1 MAKDLRTFLAELEP
15 DQIKVVRKP
24 VDPEFEVTALVDRM
38 EDDPAYPGFPAVL
51 CENVGGSEI
60 PLLINLHGTYER
72 LARSIG
78 SDVHSMVPEYALREG
93 SGIKPVTVDTTATA
107 PVQEVVLTGDDIDVG
122 LLPLLKH
129 QELDA
134 GKYITSAVTICRDPD
149 SGKINAGIFRH
160 QQQGR
165 DQVGIQVNPAHHTAY
180 VLRKLRE
187 QKKPMEVA
195 LVIGHHP
202 ALLMG
207 AVSKLEGIGGEL
219 DVVGGLLGEPL
230 EMVPCKTV
238 DLEVPARAEIVIEG
252 VIDTDPD
259 ATAVEGPFGEY
270 PRFYTRTG
278 PQPYVKITAI
288 TMRRKPIFVD
298 VFNAHTE
305 HSMLGGLPRMGSIY
319 RRVKEAV
326 PTVTGVHLPLSGMA
340 RSHLYLSMSKR
351 VEGEP
356 KLAAC
361 AALAVD
367 PLLKHV
373 FVVDDDVDV
382 FNEVETLWCLATR
395 FQADRDLTIMP
406 GFLGGQLNP
415 VTYGH
420 NREEKGPMETK
431 LIFDC
436 TKPVPPA
443 VFPPSCRVPP
453 EVVAR
458 VDHRGLLENG
468 DALASYL
475 D

>member
-1 MAKDLRTFLAELEP
+1 MPKDLRTFLNDLPPEQL
-15 DQIKVVRKP
+15 KVVDKP
-24 VDPEFEVTALVDRM
+24 VSPDFEVTAIVDRM
-38 EDDPAYPGFPAVL
+38 EKDPAYPGFPAVL
-51 CENVGGSEI
+51 FRDVGGSDI

-72 LARSIG
+72 LARSVDA
-78 SDVHSMVPEYALREG
+78 DVHSMVEQYARREG
-93 SGIKPVTVDTTATA
+93 SGIPPTLVDNA
-107 PVQEVVLTGDDIDVG
+107 PVQEIVLTGDDIDVRR
-122 LLPLLKH
+122 LPMIIH
-129 QELDA
+129 QEMDA
-134 GKYITSAVTICRDPD
+134 GRYITSAVTLCRDP
-149 SGKINAGIFRH
+149 SSRKINAGIFRH
-160 QQQGR
+160 QYQEP

-180 VLRKLRE
+180 VMRELRE
-187 QKKPMEVA
+187 QGKPMEVA

-230 EMVPCKTV
+230 EMVRCKTV

-252 VIDTDPD
+252 VIDTDPE
-259 ATAVEGPFGEY
+259 ATRVEGPFGEY
-270 PRFYTRTG
+270 PRFYTRVG

-288 TMRRKPIFVD
+288 TMRRRPIYVD

-326 PTVTGVHLPLSGMA
+326 PSVVGVNLPLSGMA
-340 RSHLYLSMSKR
+340 RSHLYISMRKR

-373 FVVDDDVDV
+373 FIVDDDVDI
-382 FNEVETLWCLATR
+382 FDEVATLWCLATR
-395 FQADRDLTIMP
+395 FQGDRDLTIMP
-406 GFLGGQLNP
+406 NFLGGQLNP
-415 VTYGH
+415 VTYGYR
-420 NREEKGPMETK
+420 REEKGPMETK

-436 TKPVPPA
+436 TKPAAPEK
-443 VFPPSCRVPP
+443 FPQSCRVPAD
-453 EVVAR
+453 VVAR
-458 VDHRGLLENG
+458 MSPRDYLL
-468 DALASYL
+468 DVTLPLVPSS